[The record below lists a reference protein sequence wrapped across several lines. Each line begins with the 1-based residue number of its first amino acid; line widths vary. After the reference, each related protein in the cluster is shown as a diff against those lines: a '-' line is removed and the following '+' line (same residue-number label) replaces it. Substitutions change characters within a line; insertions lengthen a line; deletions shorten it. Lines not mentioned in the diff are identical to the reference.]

1 MWCVCTTFP
10 TPFPIFVFVFETEVV
25 GQRIYTTHNH
35 ELRHTH
41 VHTHPP
47 MPLLTSGRG
56 AWCDGKGL
64 WRKTML
70 WTCMH
75 CDRGLLLVLPLMLV
89 LALLSARP
97 GGRRKLTSE
106 MLPAAAL
113 KVL

>member
-1 MWCVCTTFP
+1 
-10 TPFPIFVFVFETEVV
+10 
-25 GQRIYTTHNH
+25 
-35 ELRHTH
+35 
-41 VHTHPP
+41 
-47 MPLLTSGRG
+47 
-56 AWCDGKGL
+56 
-64 WRKTML
+64 ML

-75 CDRGLLLVLPLMLV
+75 CDRGLLLVLSLMLV